1 MNNQYMRKPLTAAI
15 LLSMMA
21 VSMPAVAAPAAPA
34 APDTPAAPDA
44 PEIGPDLD
52 QATELLK
59 RENQTSVSN
68 PTAPSTSVSDTEAQ
82 NAIRSRQQLAAATAY
97 NLEALK
103 ANPSAFSKFL
113 NDALAAQDMVTV
125 KQILPHYK
133 ALEINDPM
141 LIKFADA
148 LVYRS
153 EAKNK
158 QAIAI
163 YRGMLAEDPDFH
175 PVRLN
180 MAIAMQADKQY
191 AAAKDQLLK
200 LQSVDLPAPVM
211 ARVKNSLS
219 QINSSEKWRFNA
231 SASYVRDSNIN
242 DAPSSSIQSDL
253 GRSIEQKSANGIQ
266 VSGSANKRFN
276 LPDNFYAT
284 IGGNASLKGYWD
296 ETDYNDYL
304 FTASAGV
311 GYDDAKNDVSLTPFV
326 TKRYYDEEPYSLR
339 KGVTVSGSRWVK
351 PKLKLSATGIVSKE
365 NFEDDSNSNRK
376 TDGRFLGLN
385 AFYIKDAKEYFY
397 GGLGNYNNDVPKS
410 SIISYDRNSVN
421 AGWGRE
427 WKRGLSTL
435 ATAGYGI
442 KKYDNPGDAYPEGS
456 GAWKGYYN
464 AVGGEPGSTR
474 KDKTASL
481 GLQVWKRD
489 FTVYGL
495 TPRLVFDYETTSSN
509 FAYYD
514 DRDEKSATVLLTKS
528 F

>member
-1 MNNQYMRKPLTAAI
+1 MNNQYMLKPLT
-15 LLSMMA
+15 LCVSLMMA
-21 VSMPAVAAPAAPA
+21 YSVPVMAE
-34 APDTPAAPDA
+34 DA
-44 PEIGPDLD
+44 PPDIGPELD

-59 RENQTSVSN
+59 RENQTAVSDL
-68 PTAPSTSVSDTEAQ
+68 TAPSTAVSDTEAQ
-82 NAIRSRQQLAAATAY
+82 RAIKSRQQLAAATTY
-97 NLEALK
+97 NLAALK
-103 ANPSAFSKFL
+103 ANPAAFSKFL

-125 KQILPHYK
+125 KEVLPHYK
-133 ALEINDPM
+133 ALKTNDPM

-148 LVYRS
+148 LIYRS

-163 YRGMLAEDPDFH
+163 YREMLAADPDFH

-191 AAAKDQLLK
+191 AAAKEQFLK

-211 ARVKNSLS
+211 ARVQHSLS
-219 QINSSEKWRFNA
+219 QINSSEKWQFNV

-242 DAPSSSIQSDL
+242 DAPSKSIQSSL
-253 GRSIEQKSANGIQ
+253 GRSIEQKTANGIQ

-276 LPDNFYAT
+276 LPENFYAT
-284 IGGNASLKGYWD
+284 VGGNASLKGYWD

-304 FTASAGV
+304 LTASAGI

-326 TKRYYDEEPYSLR
+326 TKRYYDEEDYSLR

-351 PKLKLSATGIVSKE
+351 PKLKLTATGILSNE
-365 NFEDDSNSNRK
+365 TFEDDDNKNRE
-376 TDGRFLGLN
+376 TDGQFLGLN

-397 GGLGNYNNDVPKS
+397 GGLGNYQNDVPKS

-421 AGWGRE
+421 VGWGRE
-427 WKRGLSTL
+427 WKHGISTL

-442 KKYDNPGDAYPEGS
+442 KEYEDPADAYPAGS
-456 GAWKGYYN
+456 GAWLGYYN
-464 AVGGEPGSTR
+464 AVGGKPGTKR
-474 KDKTASL
+474 EDKTTSL

-489 FTVYGL
+489 ITVLGL

-509 FAYYD
+509 FGYYD
-514 DRDEKSATVLLTKS
+514 DRDEKSATVLLTKT

>member
-1 MNNQYMRKPLTAAI
+1 MNNQYMLKPLT
-15 LLSMMA
+15 LCVSLMMA
-21 VSMPAVAAPAAPA
+21 YSVPVMAE
-34 APDTPAAPDA
+34 DTPPG
-44 PEIGPDLD
+44 IGPELD

-59 RENQTSVSN
+59 RENQTAVSD
-68 PTAPSTSVSDTEAQ
+68 PTAPSTAVSDTEAQ
-82 NAIRSRQQLAAATAY
+82 RAIKSRQQLAAATTY
-97 NLEALK
+97 NLAALK
-103 ANPSAFSKFL
+103 ANPAAFSKFL

-125 KQILPHYK
+125 KEVLPHYK
-133 ALEINDPM
+133 ALKTNDPM

-148 LVYRS
+148 LIYRS

-163 YRGMLAEDPDFH
+163 YREMLAADPDFH

-180 MAIAMQADKQY
+180 MALAMQADKQY
-191 AAAKDQLLK
+191 AAAKEQFLK

-211 ARVKNSLS
+211 ARVQNSLA
-219 QINSSEKWRFNA
+219 QINSSEKWQFNV

-242 DAPSSSIQSDL
+242 DAPSKSIQSSL
-253 GRSIEQKSANGIQ
+253 GRSIEQKKANGIQ

-276 LPDNFYAT
+276 LPENFYAT
-284 IGGNASLKGYWD
+284 VGGNASLKGYWD

-304 FTASAGV
+304 LTASAGI

-326 TKRYYDEEPYSLR
+326 TKRYYDEEDYSLR

-351 PKLKLSATGIVSKE
+351 PKLKLTATGILSNE
-365 NFEDDSNSNRK
+365 TFEDDDNKNRE
-376 TDGRFLGLN
+376 TDGQFLGLN

-397 GGLGNYNNDVPKS
+397 GGLGNYQNDVPKS

-421 AGWGRE
+421 VGWGRE
-427 WKRGLSTL
+427 WKHGISTL

-442 KKYDNPGDAYPEGS
+442 KEYEDPADAYPAGS
-456 GAWKGYYN
+456 GAWLGYYN
-464 AVGGEPGSTR
+464 AVGGKPGTKR
-474 KDKTASL
+474 EDKTTSL

-489 FTVYGL
+489 ITVLGL

-509 FAYYD
+509 FGYYD
-514 DRDEKSATVLLTKS
+514 DRDEKSATVLLTKT

>member
-1 MNNQYMRKPLTAAI
+1 MNNQYMLKPLT
-15 LLSMMA
+15 LCVSLMMA
-21 VSMPAVAAPAAPA
+21 YSVPVMAE
-34 APDTPAAPDA
+34 DTPPD
-44 PEIGPDLD
+44 IGPELD

-59 RENQTSVSN
+59 RENQTAVSD
-68 PTAPSTSVSDTEAQ
+68 PTAPSNAISDTEAQ
-82 NAIRSRQQLAAATAY
+82 RAIKSRQQLAAATTY
-97 NLEALK
+97 NLAALK
-103 ANPSAFSKFL
+103 ANPAAFSKFL

-125 KQILPHYK
+125 KEVLPHYK
-133 ALEINDPM
+133 ALKTNDPM

-148 LVYRS
+148 LIYRS

-163 YRGMLAEDPDFH
+163 YREMLAADPDFH

-180 MAIAMQADKQY
+180 MALAMQADKQY
-191 AAAKDQLLK
+191 AAAKEQFLK

-211 ARVKNSLS
+211 ARVQHSLS
-219 QINSSEKWRFNA
+219 QINRSEKWQFNV

-242 DAPSSSIQSDL
+242 DAPSKSIQSSL
-253 GRSIEQKSANGIQ
+253 GRSIEQKTANGIQ

-276 LPDNFYAT
+276 LPENFYAT
-284 IGGNASLKGYWD
+284 VGGNASLKGYWD

-304 FTASAGV
+304 LTASAGI

-326 TKRYYDEEPYSLR
+326 TKRYYDEEDYSLR

-351 PKLKLSATGIVSKE
+351 PKLKLTATGILSNE
-365 NFEDDSNSNRK
+365 TFEDDDNKNRE
-376 TDGRFLGLN
+376 TDGQFLGLN

-397 GGLGNYNNDVPKS
+397 GGLGNYQNDVPKS

-421 AGWGRE
+421 VGWGRE
-427 WKRGLSTL
+427 WKHGISTL

-442 KKYDNPGDAYPEGS
+442 KEYEDPADAYPAGS
-456 GAWKGYYN
+456 GAWLGYYN
-464 AVGGEPGSTR
+464 AVGGKPGTKR
-474 KDKTASL
+474 EDKTTSL

-489 FTVYGL
+489 ITVLGL

-509 FAYYD
+509 FGYYD
-514 DRDEKSATVLLTKS
+514 DRDEKSATVLLTKT

>member
-1 MNNQYMRKPLTAAI
+1 MNNQYMRKPLTASI

-21 VSMPAVAAPAAPA
+21 FSLPVMAEDSVL
-34 APDTPAAPDA
+34 D
-44 PEIGPDLD
+44 IGPDLD

-59 RENQTSVSN
+59 RESQTAVAD
-68 PTAPSTSVSDTEAQ
+68 PTAPSTTVTDTEAQ
-82 NAIRSRQQLAAATAY
+82 RAIRSRQQLAAATAY
-97 NLEALK
+97 NLAALK
-103 ANPSAFSKFL
+103 ANPAAFSKFL

-133 ALEINDPM
+133 ALETNDPM

-148 LVYRS
+148 LIYRS

-158 QAIAI
+158 QAIEI
-163 YRGMLAEDPDFH
+163 YRGMLAADPDFH

-191 AAAKDQLLK
+191 AAAKEQFLK

-211 ARVKNSLS
+211 ARVQNSLA
-219 QINSSEKWRFNA
+219 QINSSEKWQFNA
-231 SASYVRDSNIN
+231 SASYIQDKNLNDVPDSF
-242 DAPSSSIQSDL
+242 ARPGYRPPEKVS
-253 GRSIEQKSANGIQ
+253 GNGLQ

-284 IGGNASLKGYWD
+284 VGGNASLKGYWD
-296 ETDYNDYL
+296 VSDYNDYL

-326 TKRYYDEEPYSLR
+326 TKRYYDEEAYSLR

-351 PKLKLSATGIVSKE
+351 PKLKLTATGILSKE
-365 NFEDDSNSNRK
+365 TFEDDDNQNRE

-397 GGLGNYNNDVPKS
+397 GGLGNYQNDVPKS
-410 SIISYDRNSVN
+410 SIISYDRNSIN
-421 AGWGRE
+421 GGWGRE
-427 WKRGLSTL
+427 WKRGISTL
-435 ATAGYGI
+435 ASVGYGI
-442 KKYDNPGDAYPEGS
+442 KKYEDPADAYPAGS

-464 AVGGEPGSTR
+464 AVGGEPGSR
-474 KDKTASL
+474 REDKTTSL

-489 FTVYGL
+489 FTVLGL

-514 DRDEKSATVLLTKS
+514 DRDEKSATVLLTKT

>member
-1 MNNQYMRKPLTAAI
+1 MNNQYMLKPLT
-15 LLSMMA
+15 LCVSLMMA
-21 VSMPAVAAPAAPA
+21 YSVPVMAE
-34 APDTPAAPDA
+34 DTPLD
-44 PEIGPDLD
+44 IGPELD

-59 RENQTSVSN
+59 RENQTAVSD
-68 PTAPSTSVSDTEAQ
+68 PTAPSTAVSDTEAQ
-82 NAIRSRQQLAAATAY
+82 RAIKSRQQLAAATTY
-97 NLEALK
+97 NLAALK
-103 ANPSAFSKFL
+103 ANPAAFSKFL

-125 KQILPHYK
+125 KEVLPHYK
-133 ALEINDPM
+133 ALKTNDPM

-148 LVYRS
+148 LIYRS

-163 YRGMLAEDPDFH
+163 YREMLAADPDFH

-180 MAIAMQADKQY
+180 MALAMQADKQY
-191 AAAKDQLLK
+191 AAAKEQFLK

-211 ARVKNSLS
+211 ARVQNSLA
-219 QINSSEKWRFNA
+219 QINSSEKWQFNV

-242 DAPSSSIQSDL
+242 DAPSKSIQSSL
-253 GRSIEQKSANGIQ
+253 GRSIEQKTANGIQ

-276 LPDNFYAT
+276 LPENFYAT
-284 IGGNASLKGYWD
+284 VGGNASLKGYWD

-304 FTASAGV
+304 LTASAGI

-326 TKRYYDEEPYSLR
+326 TKRYYDEEDYSLR

-351 PKLKLSATGIVSKE
+351 PKLKLTATGILSNE
-365 NFEDDSNSNRK
+365 TFEDDDNKNRE
-376 TDGRFLGLN
+376 TDGQFLGLN

-397 GGLGNYNNDVPKS
+397 GGLGNYQNDVPKS

-421 AGWGRE
+421 VGWGRE
-427 WKRGLSTL
+427 WKHGISTL

-442 KKYDNPGDAYPEGS
+442 KEYEDPADAYPAGS
-456 GAWKGYYN
+456 GAWLGYYN
-464 AVGGEPGSTR
+464 AVGGKPGTKR
-474 KDKTASL
+474 EDKTTSL

-489 FTVYGL
+489 ITVLGL

-509 FAYYD
+509 FGYYD
-514 DRDEKSATVLLTKS
+514 DRDEKSATVLLTKT

>member
-1 MNNQYMRKPLTAAI
+1 MNNQYMLKPLT
-15 LLSMMA
+15 LCVSLMMA
-21 VSMPAVAAPAAPA
+21 YSVPVMAE
-34 APDTPAAPDA
+34 DTPPD
-44 PEIGPDLD
+44 IGPELD

-59 RENQTSVSN
+59 RENQTAVSDL
-68 PTAPSTSVSDTEAQ
+68 TAPSTAVSDTEAQ
-82 NAIRSRQQLAAATAY
+82 RAIKSRQQLAAATTY
-97 NLEALK
+97 NLAALK
-103 ANPSAFSKFL
+103 ANPAAFSKFL

-125 KQILPHYK
+125 KEVLPHYK
-133 ALEINDPM
+133 ALKTNDPM

-148 LVYRS
+148 LIYRS

-163 YRGMLAEDPDFH
+163 YREMLAADPDFH

-191 AAAKDQLLK
+191 AAAKEQFLK

-211 ARVKNSLS
+211 ARVQHSLS
-219 QINSSEKWRFNA
+219 QINSSEKWQFNV

-242 DAPSSSIQSDL
+242 DAPSKSIQSSL
-253 GRSIEQKSANGIQ
+253 GRSIEQKTANGIQ

-276 LPDNFYAT
+276 LPENFYAT
-284 IGGNASLKGYWD
+284 VGGNASLKGYWD

-304 FTASAGV
+304 LTASAGI

-326 TKRYYDEEPYSLR
+326 TKRYYDEEDYSLR

-351 PKLKLSATGIVSKE
+351 PKLKLTATGILSNE
-365 NFEDDSNSNRK
+365 TFEDDDNKNRE
-376 TDGRFLGLN
+376 TDGQFLGLN

-397 GGLGNYNNDVPKS
+397 GGLGNYQNDVPKS

-421 AGWGRE
+421 VGWGRE
-427 WKRGLSTL
+427 WKHGISTL

-442 KKYDNPGDAYPEGS
+442 KEYEDPADAYPAGS
-456 GAWKGYYN
+456 GAWLGYYN
-464 AVGGEPGSTR
+464 AVGGKPGTKR
-474 KDKTASL
+474 EDKTTSL

-489 FTVYGL
+489 ITVLGL

-509 FAYYD
+509 FGYYD
-514 DRDEKSATVLLTKS
+514 DRDEKSATVLLTKT

>member
-1 MNNQYMRKPLTAAI
+1 MNNQYMRKPLTASV

-21 VSMPAVAAPAAPA
+21 FSLPVMAAEPVLEEIE
-34 APDTPAAPDA
+34 
-44 PEIGPDLD
+44 PELD
-52 QATELLK
+52 QAAELLK
-59 RENQTSVSN
+59 RENQTAVSN
-68 PTAPSTSVSDTEAQ
+68 PTAPSTVVSDTEAQ
-82 NAIRSRQQLAAATAY
+82 RAIKSRQQLAAATAY

-103 ANPSAFSKFL
+103 ANPAAFSKYL

-125 KQILPHYK
+125 KELLPHYK
-133 ALEINDPM
+133 ALETKDPM

-148 LVYRS
+148 LIYRS

-163 YRGMLAEDPDFH
+163 YRDMLAADPDFH

-191 AAAKDQLLK
+191 AAAKEQFLK
-200 LQSVDLPAPVM
+200 LQSVDLPAPIM
-211 ARVKNSLS
+211 ARVQNSLS
-219 QINSSEKWRFNA
+219 QINSSEKWQFNA
-231 SASYVRDSNIN
+231 SASYVRDNNIN
-242 DAPSSSIQSDL
+242 DAPSKTIQSQL
-253 GRSIEQKSANGIQ
+253 GNSVEQKSANGIQ

-276 LPDNFYAT
+276 LPNNFYAT
-284 IGGNASLKGYWD
+284 VGGNASLKGYWD

-304 FTASAGV
+304 FTASAGI

-351 PKLKLSATGIVSKE
+351 PKLKLSATGILSKE
-365 NFEDDSNSNRK
+365 TFEDDDNQNRE
-376 TDGRFLGLN
+376 TDGQFLGLN

-397 GGLGNYNNDVPKS
+397 GGLGNYQNDVPKS

-421 AGWGRE
+421 VGWGRE
-427 WKRGLSTL
+427 WKKGISTL
-435 ATAGYGI
+435 ATVGYAV
-442 KKYDNPGDAYPEGS
+442 KEYDDPADSYPAGS
-456 GAWKGYYN
+456 GALNGYYN
-464 AVGGEPGSTR
+464 AVGGKIGSIR
-474 KDKTASL
+474 EDKTTSL

-489 FTVYGL
+489 LTLYGL
-495 TPRLVFDYETTSSN
+495 TPRLVFDYDQTSSN
-509 FAYYD
+509 FDYYD
-514 DRDEKSATVLLTKS
+514 DRDEKSATILLTKT

>member
-1 MNNQYMRKPLTAAI
+1 MNNQYMLKPLT
-15 LLSMMA
+15 LCVSLMMA
-21 VSMPAVAAPAAPA
+21 YSVPVMAE
-34 APDTPAAPDA
+34 DTPPD
-44 PEIGPDLD
+44 IGPELD

-59 RENQTSVSN
+59 RENQTAVSD
-68 PTAPSTSVSDTEAQ
+68 PTAPSNAISDTEAQ
-82 NAIRSRQQLAAATAY
+82 RAIKSRQQLAAATTY
-97 NLEALK
+97 NLAALK
-103 ANPSAFSKFL
+103 ANPAAFSKFL

-125 KQILPHYK
+125 KEVLPHYK
-133 ALEINDPM
+133 ALKTNDPM

-148 LVYRS
+148 LIYRS

-163 YRGMLAEDPDFH
+163 YREMLAADPDFH

-180 MAIAMQADKQY
+180 MALAMQADKQY
-191 AAAKDQLLK
+191 AAAKEQFLK

-211 ARVKNSLS
+211 ARVQNSLA
-219 QINSSEKWRFNA
+219 QINSSEKWQFNV

-242 DAPSSSIQSDL
+242 DAPSKSIQSSL
-253 GRSIEQKSANGIQ
+253 GRSIEQKTANGIQ

-276 LPDNFYAT
+276 LPENFYAT
-284 IGGNASLKGYWD
+284 VGGNASLKGYWD

-304 FTASAGV
+304 LTASAGI

-326 TKRYYDEEPYSLR
+326 TKRYYDEEDYSLR

-351 PKLKLSATGIVSKE
+351 PKLKLTATGILSNE
-365 NFEDDSNSNRK
+365 TFEDDDNKNRE
-376 TDGRFLGLN
+376 TDGQFLGLN

-397 GGLGNYNNDVPKS
+397 GGLGNYQNDVPKS

-421 AGWGRE
+421 VGWGRE
-427 WKRGLSTL
+427 WKHGISTL

-442 KKYDNPGDAYPEGS
+442 KEYEDPADAYPAGS
-456 GAWKGYYN
+456 GAWLGYYN
-464 AVGGEPGSTR
+464 AVGGKPGTKR
-474 KDKTASL
+474 EDKTTSL

-489 FTVYGL
+489 ITVLGL

-509 FAYYD
+509 FGYYD
-514 DRDEKSATVLLTKS
+514 DRDEKSATVLLTKT

>member
-1 MNNQYMRKPLTAAI
+1 MNNQYIRKPLTTSI
-15 LLSMMA
+15 LLAMMA
-21 VSMPAVAAPAAPA
+21 VSLPAMAAETELGVNQPAN
-34 APDTPAAPDA
+34 
-44 PEIGPDLD
+44 D

-59 RENQTSVSN
+59 RENQTAVSN
-68 PTAPSTSVSDTEAQ
+68 PTAPSTAISDTEAQ
-82 NAIRSRQQLAAATAY
+82 NAIRSRQQLAEAIAY
-97 NLEALK
+97 NLETLK
-103 ANPSAFSKFL
+103 ANPVAFSKFL
-113 NDALAAQDMVTV
+113 NDALAAQDMETV

-133 ALEINDPM
+133 ALENNDPM
-141 LIKFADA
+141 LINFADA

-163 YRGMLAEDPDFH
+163 YRNMLATDPDFH

-180 MAIAMQADKQY
+180 MALAMLADKQY
-191 AAAKDQLLK
+191 AAAKEQLRK
-200 LQSVDLPAPVM
+200 LQAVDLPTPVM
-211 ARVKNSLS
+211 AAVKSSLLHVD
-219 QINSSEKWRFNA
+219 NVEDWRFDA
-231 SASYVRDSNIN
+231 SASYVRDDNIN
-242 DAPSSSIQSDL
+242 DAPSKTIQSGL
-253 GRSIEQKSANGIQ
+253 GDSVEQKSANGVQ

-284 IGGNASLKGYWD
+284 VGGNASLKAFWD

-326 TKRYYDEEPYSLR
+326 TKRYYDEDPYSLR
-339 KGVTVSGSRWVK
+339 RGVTVSGSRWIK
-351 PKLKLSATGIVSKE
+351 PKLKLTATGILSNE
-365 NFEDDSNSNRK
+365 TFEDDDNQNRE
-376 TDGRFLGLN
+376 TDGQFLGLN

-397 GGLGNYNNDVPKS
+397 GGLGNYQNDVPKS
-410 SIISYDRNSVN
+410 SIISYDRNSIN
-421 AGWGRE
+421 GGWGRE
-427 WKRGLSTL
+427 WKRGISTL
-435 ATAGYGI
+435 ASVGYGI
-442 KKYDNPGDAYPEGS
+442 KKYEDPADAYPAGS

-464 AVGGEPGSTR
+464 AVGGEPGSRR
-474 KDKTASL
+474 KDKTTSL

-489 FTVYGL
+489 FTVLGL

-514 DRDEKSATVLLTKS
+514 DRDEKSATVLLTKT

>member
-1 MNNQYMRKPLTAAI
+1 MNNQYMLKPLT
-15 LLSMMA
+15 LCVSLMMA
-21 VSMPAVAAPAAPA
+21 YSVPVMAK
-34 APDTPAAPDA
+34 DA
-44 PEIGPDLD
+44 PPDIEPEID

-59 RENQTSVSN
+59 RENQTAVSD
-68 PTAPSTSVSDTEAQ
+68 PTAPSTAVSDTEAQ
-82 NAIRSRQQLAAATAY
+82 RAIKSRQQLAAATTY
-97 NLEALK
+97 NLAALK
-103 ANPSAFSKFL
+103 ANPAAFSKFL

-125 KQILPHYK
+125 KEVLPHYK
-133 ALEINDPM
+133 ALKTNDPM

-148 LVYRS
+148 LIYRS

-163 YRGMLAEDPDFH
+163 YREMLAADPDFH

-191 AAAKDQLLK
+191 AAAKEQFLK

-211 ARVKNSLS
+211 ARVQNSLA
-219 QINSSEKWRFNA
+219 QINSSEKWQFNV

-242 DAPSSSIQSDL
+242 DAPSKSIQSSL
-253 GRSIEQKSANGIQ
+253 GRSIEQKTANGIQ

-276 LPDNFYAT
+276 LPENFYAT
-284 IGGNASLKGYWD
+284 VGGNASLKGYWD

-304 FTASAGV
+304 LTASAGI

-326 TKRYYDEEPYSLR
+326 TKRYYDEEDYSLR

-351 PKLKLSATGIVSKE
+351 PKLKLTATGILSNE
-365 NFEDDSNSNRK
+365 TFEDDDNKNRE
-376 TDGRFLGLN
+376 TDGQFLGLN

-397 GGLGNYNNDVPKS
+397 GGLGNYQNDVPKS

-421 AGWGRE
+421 VGWGRE
-427 WKRGLSTL
+427 WKHGISTL

-442 KKYDNPGDAYPEGS
+442 KEYEDPADAYPAGS
-456 GAWKGYYN
+456 GAWLGYYN
-464 AVGGEPGSTR
+464 AVGGKPGTKR
-474 KDKTASL
+474 EDKTTSL

-489 FTVYGL
+489 ITVLGL

-509 FAYYD
+509 FGYYD
-514 DRDEKSATVLLTKS
+514 DRDEKSATVLLTKT

>member
-1 MNNQYMRKPLTAAI
+1 MNNQYMLKPLT
-15 LLSMMA
+15 LCVSLMMA
-21 VSMPAVAAPAAPA
+21 YSVPVMAE
-34 APDTPAAPDA
+34 DTPPD
-44 PEIGPDLD
+44 IGPELD

-59 RENQTSVSN
+59 RENQTAVSD
-68 PTAPSTSVSDTEAQ
+68 PTAPSTAVSDTEAQ
-82 NAIRSRQQLAAATAY
+82 RAIKSRQQLAAATTY
-97 NLEALK
+97 NLAALK
-103 ANPSAFSKFL
+103 ANPAAFSKFL

-125 KQILPHYK
+125 KEVLPHYK
-133 ALEINDPM
+133 ALKTKDPM

-148 LVYRS
+148 LIYRS

-163 YRGMLAEDPDFH
+163 YREMLAADPDFH

-191 AAAKDQLLK
+191 AAAKEQFLK

-211 ARVKNSLS
+211 ARVQHSLS
-219 QINSSEKWRFNA
+219 QINSSEKWQFNA

-242 DAPSSSIQSDL
+242 DAPSKSIQSSL
-253 GRSIEQKSANGIQ
+253 GRSIEQKTANGIQ

-276 LPDNFYAT
+276 LPENFYAT
-284 IGGNASLKGYWD
+284 VGGNASLKGYWD

-304 FTASAGV
+304 LTASAGI

-326 TKRYYDEEPYSLR
+326 TKRYYDEEDYSLR

-351 PKLKLSATGIVSKE
+351 PKLKLTATGILSNE
-365 NFEDDSNSNRK
+365 TFEDDDNKNRE
-376 TDGRFLGLN
+376 TDGQFLGLN

-397 GGLGNYNNDVPKS
+397 GGLGNYQNDVPKS

-421 AGWGRE
+421 VGWGRE
-427 WKRGLSTL
+427 WKHGISTL

-442 KKYDNPGDAYPEGS
+442 KEYEDPADAYPAGS
-456 GAWKGYYN
+456 GAWLGYYN
-464 AVGGEPGSTR
+464 AVGGKPGTKR
-474 KDKTASL
+474 EDKTTSL

-489 FTVYGL
+489 ITVLGL

-509 FAYYD
+509 FGYYD
-514 DRDEKSATVLLTKS
+514 DRDEKSATVLLTKT

>member
-1 MNNQYMRKPLTAAI
+1 MNNQYMLKPLT
-15 LLSMMA
+15 LCVSLMMA
-21 VSMPAVAAPAAPA
+21 YSVPVMAE
-34 APDTPAAPDA
+34 DTPPD
-44 PEIGPDLD
+44 IGPELD

-59 RENQTSVSN
+59 RENQTAVSD
-68 PTAPSTSVSDTEAQ
+68 PTAPSTAVSDTEAQ
-82 NAIRSRQQLAAATAY
+82 RAIKSRQQLAAATTY
-97 NLEALK
+97 NLAALK
-103 ANPSAFSKFL
+103 ANPAAFSKFL

-125 KQILPHYK
+125 KEVLPHYK
-133 ALEINDPM
+133 ALKTNDPM

-148 LVYRS
+148 LIYRS

-163 YRGMLAEDPDFH
+163 YREMLAADPDFH

-191 AAAKDQLLK
+191 AAAKEQFLK

-211 ARVKNSLS
+211 ARVQHSLS
-219 QINSSEKWRFNA
+219 QINRSEKWQFNV

-242 DAPSSSIQSDL
+242 DAPSKSIQSSL
-253 GRSIEQKSANGIQ
+253 GRSIEQKTANGIQ

-276 LPDNFYAT
+276 LPENFYAT
-284 IGGNASLKGYWD
+284 VGGNASLKGYWD

-304 FTASAGV
+304 LTASAGI

-326 TKRYYDEEPYSLR
+326 TKRYYDEEDYSLR

-351 PKLKLSATGIVSKE
+351 PKLKLTVTGILSNE
-365 NFEDDSNSNRK
+365 TFEDDDNKNRE
-376 TDGRFLGLN
+376 TDGQFLGLN

-397 GGLGNYNNDVPKS
+397 GGLGNYQNDVPKS

-421 AGWGRE
+421 VGWGRE
-427 WKRGLSTL
+427 WKHGISTL

-442 KKYDNPGDAYPEGS
+442 KEYEDPADAYPAGS
-456 GAWKGYYN
+456 GAWLGYYN
-464 AVGGEPGSTR
+464 AVGGKPGTKR
-474 KDKTASL
+474 EDKTTSL

-489 FTVYGL
+489 ITVLGL

-509 FAYYD
+509 FGYYD
-514 DRDEKSATVLLTKS
+514 DRDEKSATVLLTKT

>member
-1 MNNQYMRKPLTAAI
+1 MNNQYMRKPLTASI

-21 VSMPAVAAPAAPA
+21 FSLPSMA
-34 APDTPAAPDA
+34 APDDL

-59 RENQTSVSN
+59 RESQTAVSD
-68 PTAPSTSVSDTEAQ
+68 PTAPSTTVTDTEAQ
-82 NAIRSRQQLAAATAY
+82 RAIRSRQQLAAATAY
-97 NLEALK
+97 NLAALK
-103 ANPSAFSKFL
+103 ANPAAFSKFL

-125 KQILPHYK
+125 KQVLPHYK
-133 ALEINDPM
+133 ALETNDPM

-148 LVYRS
+148 LIYRS

-158 QAIAI
+158 QAIEI
-163 YRGMLAEDPDFH
+163 YREMLAADPDFH

-191 AAAKDQLLK
+191 AAAKEQFLK

-211 ARVKNSLS
+211 ARVQNSLA
-219 QINSSEKWRFNA
+219 QINSSEKWQFNA
-231 SASYVRDSNIN
+231 SASYVRDDNIN
-242 DAPSSSIQSDL
+242 DAPSKNIPTQFGNSA
-253 GRSIEQKSANGIQ
+253 EKKSANGIQ

-284 IGGNASLKGYWD
+284 VGGNASLKGYWD

-326 TKRYYDEEPYSLR
+326 TKRYYDEEAYSLR

-351 PKLKLSATGIVSKE
+351 PKLKLTATGILSKE
-365 NFEDDSNSNRK
+365 TIDDDVESRRE
-376 TDGRFLGLN
+376 TDGQFLGLN

-397 GGLGNYNNDVPKS
+397 GGLGNYQNDVPKTNLL
-410 SIISYDRNSVN
+410 SYDRNSVN
-421 AGWGRE
+421 VGWGRE
-427 WKRGLSTL
+427 WKKGISTL
-435 ATAGYGI
+435 ATIGYAT
-442 KKYDNPGDAYPEGS
+442 KEYNDVSGDYSEGS
-456 GAWKGYYN
+456 PFYTVYDAEY
-464 AVGGEPGSTR
+464 GSIR
-474 KDKTASL
+474 KDKTTSL

-489 FTVYGL
+489 FTVLGL
-495 TPRLVFDYETTSSN
+495 TPRLVFDYDTTSSN
-509 FAYYD
+509 FGYYD
-514 DRDEKSATVLLTKS
+514 DRDEKSATVLLTKT

>member
-1 MNNQYMRKPLTAAI
+1 MNNQYMLKPLT
-15 LLSMMA
+15 LCVSLMMA
-21 VSMPAVAAPAAPA
+21 YSVPVMAK
-34 APDTPAAPDA
+34 DA
-44 PEIGPDLD
+44 PPDIEPEID

-59 RENQTSVSN
+59 RENQTAVSD
-68 PTAPSTSVSDTEAQ
+68 PTAPSTAVSDTEAQ
-82 NAIRSRQQLAAATAY
+82 RAIKSRQQLAAATTY
-97 NLEALK
+97 NLAALK
-103 ANPSAFSKFL
+103 ANPAAFSKFL

-125 KQILPHYK
+125 KEVLPHYK
-133 ALEINDPM
+133 ALKTNDPM

-148 LVYRS
+148 LIYRS

-163 YRGMLAEDPDFH
+163 YREMLAADPDFH

-180 MAIAMQADKQY
+180 MALAMQADKQY
-191 AAAKDQLLK
+191 AAAKEQFLK

-211 ARVKNSLS
+211 ARVQHSLS
-219 QINSSEKWRFNA
+219 QINRSEKWQFNV

-242 DAPSSSIQSDL
+242 DAPSKSIQSSL
-253 GRSIEQKSANGIQ
+253 GRSIEQKTANGIQ

-276 LPDNFYAT
+276 LPENFYAT
-284 IGGNASLKGYWD
+284 VGGNASLKGYWD

-304 FTASAGV
+304 LTASAGI

-326 TKRYYDEEPYSLR
+326 TKRYYDEEDYSLR

-351 PKLKLSATGIVSKE
+351 PKLKLTATGILSNE
-365 NFEDDSNSNRK
+365 TFEDDDNKNRE
-376 TDGRFLGLN
+376 TDGQFLGLN

-397 GGLGNYNNDVPKS
+397 GGLGNYQNDVPKS

-421 AGWGRE
+421 VGWGRE
-427 WKRGLSTL
+427 WKHGISTL

-442 KKYDNPGDAYPEGS
+442 KEYEDPADAYPAGS
-456 GAWKGYYN
+456 GAWLGYYN
-464 AVGGEPGSTR
+464 AVGGKPGTKR
-474 KDKTASL
+474 EDKTTSL

-489 FTVYGL
+489 ITVLGL

-509 FAYYD
+509 FGYYD
-514 DRDEKSATVLLTKS
+514 DRDEKSATVLLTKT

>member
-1 MNNQYMRKPLTAAI
+1 MNNQYMLKPLT
-15 LLSMMA
+15 LCVSLMMA
-21 VSMPAVAAPAAPA
+21 YSVPVMAE
-34 APDTPAAPDA
+34 DTPPD
-44 PEIGPDLD
+44 IGPELD

-59 RENQTSVSN
+59 RENQTAVSD
-68 PTAPSTSVSDTEAQ
+68 PTAPSTAVSDTEAQ
-82 NAIRSRQQLAAATAY
+82 RAIKSRQQLAAATTY
-97 NLEALK
+97 NLAALK
-103 ANPSAFSKFL
+103 ANPAAFSKFL

-125 KQILPHYK
+125 KEVLPHYK
-133 ALEINDPM
+133 ALKTNDPM

-148 LVYRS
+148 LIHRS

-163 YRGMLAEDPDFH
+163 YREMLAADPDFH

-180 MAIAMQADKQY
+180 MALAMQADKQY
-191 AAAKDQLLK
+191 AAAKEQFLK

-211 ARVKNSLS
+211 ARVQNSLA
-219 QINSSEKWRFNA
+219 QINSSEKWQFNV

-242 DAPSSSIQSDL
+242 DAPSKSIQSSL
-253 GRSIEQKSANGIQ
+253 GRSIEQKTANGIQ

-276 LPDNFYAT
+276 LPENFYAT
-284 IGGNASLKGYWD
+284 VGGNASLKGYWD

-304 FTASAGV
+304 LTASAGI

-326 TKRYYDEEPYSLR
+326 TKRYYDEEDYSLR

-351 PKLKLSATGIVSKE
+351 PKLKLTATGILSNE
-365 NFEDDSNSNRK
+365 TFEDDDNKNRE
-376 TDGRFLGLN
+376 TDGQFLGLN

-397 GGLGNYNNDVPKS
+397 GGLGNYQNDVPKS

-421 AGWGRE
+421 VGWGRE
-427 WKRGLSTL
+427 WKHGISTL

-442 KKYDNPGDAYPEGS
+442 KEYEDPADAYPAGS
-456 GAWKGYYN
+456 GAWLGYYN
-464 AVGGEPGSTR
+464 AVGGKPGTKR
-474 KDKTASL
+474 EDKTTSL

-489 FTVYGL
+489 ITVLGL

-509 FAYYD
+509 FGYYD
-514 DRDEKSATVLLTKS
+514 DRDEKSATVLLTKT

>member
-1 MNNQYMRKPLTAAI
+1 MNNQYMLKPLT
-15 LLSMMA
+15 LCVSLMMA
-21 VSMPAVAAPAAPA
+21 YSVPVMAE
-34 APDTPAAPDA
+34 DTPPD
-44 PEIGPDLD
+44 IGPELD

-59 RENQTSVSN
+59 RENQTAVSD
-68 PTAPSTSVSDTEAQ
+68 PTAPSTAVSDTEAQ
-82 NAIRSRQQLAAATAY
+82 RAIKSRQQLAAATTY
-97 NLEALK
+97 NLAALK
-103 ANPSAFSKFL
+103 ANPAAFSKFL

-125 KQILPHYK
+125 KEVLPHYK
-133 ALEINDPM
+133 ALKTNDPM

-148 LVYRS
+148 LIYRS

-163 YRGMLAEDPDFH
+163 YREMLAADPDFH

-191 AAAKDQLLK
+191 AAAKEQFLK

-211 ARVKNSLS
+211 ARVQNSLA
-219 QINSSEKWRFNA
+219 QINSSEKWQFNV

-242 DAPSSSIQSDL
+242 DAPSKSIQSSL
-253 GRSIEQKSANGIQ
+253 GRSIEQKTANGIQ

-276 LPDNFYAT
+276 LPENFYAT
-284 IGGNASLKGYWD
+284 VGGNTSLKGYWD

-304 FTASAGV
+304 LTASAGI

-326 TKRYYDEEPYSLR
+326 TKRYYDEEDYSLR

-351 PKLKLSATGIVSKE
+351 PKLKLTATGILSNE
-365 NFEDDSNSNRK
+365 TFEDDDNKNRE
-376 TDGRFLGLN
+376 TDGQFLGLN

-397 GGLGNYNNDVPKS
+397 GGLGNYQNDVPKS

-421 AGWGRE
+421 VGWGRE
-427 WKRGLSTL
+427 WKHGISTL

-442 KKYDNPGDAYPEGS
+442 KEYEDPADAYPAGS
-456 GAWKGYYN
+456 GAWLGYYN
-464 AVGGEPGSTR
+464 AVGGKPGTKR
-474 KDKTASL
+474 EDKTTSL

-489 FTVYGL
+489 ITVLGL

-509 FAYYD
+509 FGYYD
-514 DRDEKSATVLLTKS
+514 DRDEKSATVLLTKT

>member
-1 MNNQYMRKPLTAAI
+1 MRKPLTASI
-15 LLSMMA
+15 FLSMMA
-21 VSMPAVAAPAAPA
+21 ISLPAIA
-34 APDTPAAPDA
+34 DTNPQEVQ
-44 PEIGPDLD
+44 PELD
-52 QATELLK
+52 QAAELIK
-59 RENQTSVSN
+59 RQNQTSVSD
-68 PTAPSTSVSDTEAQ
+68 PTAPSTVILDSEAQ
-82 NAIRSRQQLAAATAY
+82 DAIRSRQQLAAATAY
-97 NLEALK
+97 NLAALQADPAK
-103 ANPSAFSKFL
+103 FSQFL
-113 NDALAAQDMVTV
+113 NTALAAQDMQTV
-125 KQILPHYK
+125 KALLPHYK
-133 ALEINDPM
+133 VLEGNDPM

-158 QAIAI
+158 QAILI
-163 YRGMLAEDPDFH
+163 YREMLAADPDFH

-191 AAAKDQLLK
+191 AAAKEQFLK
-200 LQSVDLPAPVM
+200 LQAVELPAPVM
-211 ARVKNSLS
+211 ARVKNSLA
-219 QINSSEKWRFNA
+219 QINSSEKWQFNA
-231 SASYVRDSNIN
+231 SASYVRDDNIN
-242 DAPSSSIQSDL
+242 DAPSSSIQSQL
-253 GRSIEQKSANGIQ
+253 GKSVEQKSANGIQ

-276 LPDNFYAT
+276 LPNNFYAT
-284 IGGNASLKGYWD
+284 VGGNASLKGYWD

-304 FTASAGV
+304 LTASAGV
-311 GYDDAKNDVSLTPFV
+311 GYDDAKNDVSLTPFA

-351 PKLKLSATGIVSKE
+351 PKLKLSATTIFSNE
-365 NFEDDSNSNRK
+365 TFEDDSNANRE

-397 GGLGNYNNDVPKS
+397 SGLGNYRNDVPKS

-427 WKRGLSTL
+427 WKRGISTL
-435 ATAGYGI
+435 TTLGYGI
-442 KKYDNPGDAYPEGS
+442 KKYDDPADALAN
-456 GAWKGYYN
+456 GALQGYYN
-464 AVGGEPGSTR
+464 AVGGELGSTR
-474 KDKTASL
+474 EDKTTSL

-489 FTVYGL
+489 FTLLGL

-514 DRDEKSATVLLTKS
+514 DRDEKSATILLTKT

>member
-1 MNNQYMRKPLTAAI
+1 MNNQYMLKPLT
-15 LLSMMA
+15 LCVSLMMA
-21 VSMPAVAAPAAPA
+21 YSVPVMAE
-34 APDTPAAPDA
+34 DTPPD
-44 PEIGPDLD
+44 IGPELD

-59 RENQTSVSN
+59 RENQTAVSD
-68 PTAPSTSVSDTEAQ
+68 PTAPSTAVSDTEAQ
-82 NAIRSRQQLAAATAY
+82 RAIKSRQQLAAATTY
-97 NLEALK
+97 NLAALK
-103 ANPSAFSKFL
+103 ANPAAFSKFL

-125 KQILPHYK
+125 KEVLPHYK
-133 ALEINDPM
+133 ALKTNDPM

-148 LVYRS
+148 LIYRS

-163 YRGMLAEDPDFH
+163 YREMLAADPDFH

-180 MAIAMQADKQY
+180 MALAMQADKQY
-191 AAAKDQLLK
+191 AAAKEQFLK

-211 ARVKNSLS
+211 ARVQNSLA
-219 QINSSEKWRFNA
+219 QINRSEKWQFNV

-242 DAPSSSIQSDL
+242 DAPSKSIQSSL
-253 GRSIEQKSANGIQ
+253 GRSIEQKTANGIQ

-276 LPDNFYAT
+276 LPENFYAT
-284 IGGNASLKGYWD
+284 VGGNASLKGYWD

-304 FTASAGV
+304 LTASAGI

-326 TKRYYDEEPYSLR
+326 TKRYYDEEDYSLR

-351 PKLKLSATGIVSKE
+351 PKLKLTATGILSNE
-365 NFEDDSNSNRK
+365 TFEDDDNKNRE
-376 TDGRFLGLN
+376 TDGQFLGLN

-397 GGLGNYNNDVPKS
+397 GGLGNYQNDVPKS

-421 AGWGRE
+421 VGWGRE
-427 WKRGLSTL
+427 WKHGISTL

-442 KKYDNPGDAYPEGS
+442 KEYEDPADAYPAGS
-456 GAWKGYYN
+456 GAWLGYYN
-464 AVGGEPGSTR
+464 AVGGKPGTKR
-474 KDKTASL
+474 EDKTTSL

-489 FTVYGL
+489 ITVLGL

-509 FAYYD
+509 FGYYD
-514 DRDEKSATVLLTKS
+514 DRDEKSATVLLTKT